1 MQGYLTDLE
10 DNKTRYYVV
19 ANTALIAFKNHEQ
32 YMNSYLS
39 GGSKEKIKLIKYEM
53 ELRESRRVQ
62 VDGNEFCIHL
72 DTCKES
78 KNGIRRYLTKSS
90 KQASAWSDYL
100 SVFTLEAMNARG
112 DIPIPG
118 SLNTAII
125 VCGHYI
131 TKFFENDPKYVRCL
145 TRVPGKHNN
154 KNNEIV
160 EIEKMAAEMVTGA
173 ASINPGTDIC
183 LVVGTLCRLLDL
195 LPETILTRSLM
206 ATFKSC
212 TDDKTKLETLRR
224 NIHTVNEEES
234 FEVEQKEGEKD
245 QHGRGK
251 RGIKVKETNT
261 ASPPISVNALRL
273 TRKRKLKKI
282 KVSVNNG
289 VLTWKP
295 CSKNFKQFELKKSTL
310 YSPVPDWPLNRRLMK
325 HRRISIRLLQE
336 NVAIDLAFADE
347 DAYDQYFP
355 MLQAACKELI
365 HPDAAQSDD
374 RSVAL
379 ISVYGESPR
388 TTAIYA
394 RSPINS
400 STKQNQGIK
409 FEEESGDD
417 DTRIERVATN
427 STEFTES
434 RDYPPQ
440 EPQLME
446 FRREERHPTNTSSSM
461 HSPPIS
467 EEAAAAARIP
477 TRIEIDY
484 LVQMIFDLIDNDGT
498 GIIDADKIERSME
511 KLPLSAEESMKPS
524 DVLDVWKMGRKELT
538 FPVFRD
544 YIRNQNFDKNEQVLK
559 EFASRYGVFLSNN
572 TGGERSVEN
581 KSVVGAGLMS
591 GAALPHDDSLALPNQ
606 QKNG

>member
-78 KNGIRRYLTKSS
+78 KNGIRQYLRRRYLTKSS

-118 SLNTAII
+118 SLNTAIK

-131 TKFFENDPKYVRCL
+131 TKFFENDPKFANMNKKARDTASSSFSVGL
-145 TRVPGKHNN
+145 IKN

-160 EIEKMAAEMVTGA
+160 EIEKMMTLSPVLIIIIIFVRDMFVILYHRHRRHRRRYGHDKMAAEMVTGA

-224 NIHTVNEEES
+224 SIHTVNEEES

-245 QHGRGK
+245 QYGRGK
-251 RGIKVKETNT
+251 RGKKVKETNA

-289 VLTWKP
+289 V
-295 CSKNFKQFELKKSTL
+295 
-310 YSPVPDWPLNRRLMK
+310 R
-325 HRRISIRLLQE
+325 
-336 NVAIDLAFADE
+336 IDL
-347 DAYDQYFP
+347 
-355 MLQAACKELI
+355 
-365 HPDAAQSDD
+365 
-374 RSVAL
+374 
-379 ISVYGESPR
+379 
-388 TTAIYA
+388 
-394 RSPINS
+394 
-400 STKQNQGIK
+400 
-409 FEEESGDD
+409 
-417 DTRIERVATN
+417 
-427 STEFTES
+427 
-434 RDYPPQ
+434 
-440 EPQLME
+440 
-446 FRREERHPTNTSSSM
+446 
-461 HSPPIS
+461 
-467 EEAAAAARIP
+467 EA
-477 TRIEIDY
+477 
-484 LVQMIFDLIDNDGT
+484 M
-498 GIIDADKIERSME
+498 
-511 KLPLSAEESMKPS
+511 
-524 DVLDVWKMGRKELT
+524 
-538 FPVFRD
+538 
-544 YIRNQNFDKNEQVLK
+544 LK
-559 EFASRYGVFLSNN
+559 EFQTV
-572 TGGERSVEN
+572 T
-581 KSVVGAGLMS
+581 
-591 GAALPHDDSLALPNQ
+591 
-606 QKNG
+606 